1 MRLPDG
7 AEIGLTGT
15 EFRLLRDFMRHPDKV
30 LTKERLIEQVY
41 DQHAEHGSNLI
52 EVYVRRLREK
62 IGPERIRTQS
72 GQGYRFVAES

>member
-1 MRLPDG
+1 
-7 AEIGLTGT
+7 
-15 EFRLLRDFMRHPDKV
+15 MRHPDKV

-62 IGPERIRTQS
+62 IGAERIRTQR